1 MNKILQCLINKKSS
15 IVLLIILVIGP
26 LFYLSFF
33 VYPSADDFSYAVMH
47 KGMSFFEKQKEVYFT
62 WSSRYFATAALSLT
76 ALNFGS
82 IHYYGFLSVAS
93 LLLFYFGL
101 VYLLKRTI
109 VAQCINNWFLGALLF
124 CAYVLFLP
132 AICENFYWFPSV
144 MTYFVPSALVL
155 FLIANTLE
163 SYNYNTLKHNI
174 TATLLIFIIGGS
186 NELLI
191 GGIFLWLCTL
201 VCFYYYDHRKINHNY
216 VWLLFITTL
225 LLGVIFFA
233 PGNGVR
239 SNVINSTRSISS
251 FEVLKLS
258 FYRLFIHYIKY
269 AIWVFLLFVFV
280 NTYFKIKVNFHKKIT
295 VFKLF
300 LVANVF
306 LFICIFITI
315 YNLKVIHP
323 FRVENLFYFI
333 SFTFLYFLSILIISK
348 LELIFNRK
356 MIILLIVSLTALF
369 IFPSITSEFK
379 NNLQIVYTDIFK
391 GKAKGYRKQFLDRDA
406 YLKKYALSKSKLPCK
421 VFKIKNRPETLLFN
435 DIQKDP
441 NHFINKSIAL
451 YYGIDVIVLEED

>member
-15 IVLLIILVIGP
+15 IVLLTILVIGP
-26 LFYLSFF
+26 LIYLSFF
-33 VYPSADDFSYAVMH
+33 VYPSADDFSYAVIH
-47 KGMSFFEKQKEVYFT
+47 KEMSFFEKQKEVYFT

-101 VYLLKRTI
+101 VYLLKRII
-109 VAQCINNWFLGALLF
+109 VVQFINNWFLGAILL
-124 CAYVLFLP
+124 CIYVLFLP
-132 AICENFYWFPSV
+132 AVCENFYWFPSII
-144 MTYFVPSALVL
+144 TYFVSSALVL
-155 FLIANTLE
+155 FLIASTLD
-163 SYNYNTLKHNI
+163 SYNYNTLKHSI

-191 GGIFLWLCTL
+191 GGIFLWLSTL
-201 VCFYYYDHRKINHNY
+201 VCFYYYDHRKINYNY

-233 PGNGVR
+233 PGNEVR
-239 SNVINSTRSISS
+239 SNLISTTRSISF

-269 AIWVFLLFVFV
+269 AVWVFLLFVFV
-280 NTYFKIKVNFHKKIT
+280 NTYFKVKVNFHRKIT

-300 LVANVF
+300 LAANTF
-306 LFICIFITI
+306 LWICMFITI

-323 FRVENLFYFI
+323 YRVENLFYFI
-333 SFTFLYFLSILIISK
+333 TFVFLYFLSILIISK
-348 LELIFNRK
+348 LQLIFNRK
-356 MIILLIVSLTALF
+356 RFVLLIASLNALF
-369 IFPSITSEFK
+369 VFPLITNEFK

-435 DIQKDP
+435 DIQEDS